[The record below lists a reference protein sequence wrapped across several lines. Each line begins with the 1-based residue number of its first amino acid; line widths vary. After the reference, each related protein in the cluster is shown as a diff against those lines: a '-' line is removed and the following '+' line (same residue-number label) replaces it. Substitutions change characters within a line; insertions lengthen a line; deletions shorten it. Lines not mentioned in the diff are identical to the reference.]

1 MNTAV
6 ITFLDGS
13 EIAVEVN
20 GDSFILD
27 EEPEFPDDLSAVTIT
42 EGEDTRELWNVK
54 VQECAS
60 IDGRYWFAFVQISEV
75 ELRFAELED
84 ALCELSIMEG

>member
-20 GDSFILD
+20 GGSFILD

-42 EGEDTRELWNVK
+42 EGEDTRELCNVK

-60 IDGRYWFAFVQISEV
+60 LDGRYWFAFVQISEV

-84 ALCELSIMEG
+84 ALCELSIMEE